1 MESDLIDVDF
11 FSHHSDGTGRNVI
24 IFGVD
29 VSSST
34 KIDNKKKNILILGNG
49 PTQGLEHTVPA
60 EKCIQLILLKIIK
73 NSV

>member
-1 MESDLIDVDF
+1 MESDLIDIDF

-34 KIDNKKKNILILGNG
+34 KIDNKKNIYF
-49 PTQGLEHTVPA
+49 
-60 EKCIQLILLKIIK
+60 
-73 NSV
+73 NSW